1 MKGEDGKR
9 IVVKSFSAK
18 KKADK
23 KYIAKIVA
31 SAFLVSATLNYI
43 SGLALT
49 VTNIFVAVIILLFFV
64 AVGVLFD
71 IIGLATATA
80 DERPFHAMA
89 SRNIQGAALTIKLI
103 KNAEKVSNICNDVV
117 GDIAGI
123 VSGSAG
129 AALAIKIA
137 LHIGNGSIVSDIS
150 SLVVAALIASLTI
163 GGKAVGKTIAINHSN
178 TIIFNFALTLS
189 YFGVK

>member
-9 IVVKSFSAK
+9 LKIKGFTAK

-23 KYIAKIVA
+23 KYIAKIILA
-31 SAFLVSATLNYI
+31 AILVSASLNYI
-43 SGLALT
+43 SALALT

-64 AVGVLFD
+64 TVGVLFD
-71 IIGLATATA
+71 IIGLSVATA
-80 DERPFHAMA
+80 EEKPFHAMA
-89 SRNIQGAALTIKLI
+89 SRNIKGAALTIKLI

-129 AALAIKIA
+129 AALAIKIT
-137 LHIGNGSIVSDIS
+137 LNMGNRSLWENVVSLI
-150 SLVVAALIASLTI
+150 VAALIAGLTI
-163 GGKAVGKTIAINHSN
+163 GGKAVGKTIAINHCN
-178 TIIFNFALTLS
+178 TIIYNFALVLS
-189 YFGVK
+189 NFGMK